1 MSKIIVGVDESD
13 RSRDAVALAAMLA
26 RGGDAELVLVC
37 AYPYDDVPGRG
48 AHTGYRQYLREDAEA
63 AMGRA
68 TAGMGE
74 LPHTRRLLTAELS
87 PAKAI
92 QNVAA
97 QESASLIVIGS
108 SGRGGAGRVFAGT
121 TAERL
126 LHGAPCPVAVAPRG
140 FQDVKPGDIGTI
152 VVGYDGSVEAK
163 AALVGARSIARV
175 RARDCVWSRSS
186 TPRDGH
192 AGAMQGPG
200 YILTPGDAE
209 ARARDYLTKT
219 ASTLAPDVPTDPVV
233 AVGAPEQVLADE
245 SKSPIWSSWARA
257 DTARTGRSCSG
268 ACPAASCVIFRGC
281 SGPRGVERRSR
292 SSSAP
297 RPGNTPPKGPMPR
310 PDPAPDVLV
319 AFASRH
325 GATRGVAKRIAA
337 RLHESGLAVVLHQVE
352 DVGELPPIARS
363 FSAARCTHEPATRV
377 PGLRRAPRAVA
388 RATARVA
395 VQRGTFGDRRRVT
408 ALLMRARSRAA
419 SSRSAGRFARASTA
433 SSRA

>member
-1 MSKIIVGVDESD
+1 VSKIIVGVDESD

-48 AHTGYRQYLREDAEA
+48 SHTGYRQYLREDAEA

-74 LPHTRRLLTAELS
+74 LPHTRRLLTAEVS

-97 QESASLIVIGS
+97 HESASLIVIGS

-126 LHGAPCPVAVAPRG
+126 LHGAPCPVAVAPQG
-140 FQDVKPGDIGTI
+140 FQAVEPGDIGTI

-163 AALVGARSIARV
+163 AALVGARTIARV
-175 RARDCVWSRSS
+175 RGARLRLVEVLDATWMG
-186 TPRDGH
+186 TP
-192 AGAMQGPG
+192 ALMQGPG

-209 ARARDYLTKT
+209 TRARDYLIKA

-245 SKSPIWSSWARA
+245 SKSADLVVVGSRGYGPHRAVLLGSVSGRLMREASSPVLVVPRGIEAPLEELF
-257 DTARTGRSCSG
+257 S
-268 ACPAASCVIFRGC
+268 PAA
-281 SGPRGVERRSR
+281 
-292 SSSAP
+292 AQH
-297 RPGNTPPKGPMPR
+297 
-310 PDPAPDVLV
+310 
-319 AFASRH
+319 AS
-325 GATRGVAKRIAA
+325 
-337 RLHESGLAVVLHQVE
+337 
-352 DVGELPPIARS
+352 
-363 FSAARCTHEPATRV
+363 
-377 PGLRRAPRAVA
+377 
-388 RATARVA
+388 
-395 VQRGTFGDRRRVT
+395 
-408 ALLMRARSRAA
+408 
-419 SSRSAGRFARASTA
+419 
-433 SSRA
+433 